1 MVADAHTSVS
11 GGLVE
16 QRYLTIVFCDLCD
29 FTWLS
34 DQIDAE
40 SLHVVRDGYQR
51 QALEAAA
58 RYGGFVSNFTGDG
71 ILIYFGYPAAREND
85 AERAVRASLDLVD
98 AIKKMSLDIPTMPE
112 LRLNARIGIHT
123 GLVLMAPE
131 QSSGG
136 VLEHSVVG
144 QAVNLASRLQM
155 IAEPGAVV
163 VSRDT
168 HELVENWVESQFLGL
183 QSIRGIG
190 QPVGAYRILG
200 SRQGANRSGGRFRR
214 GGTRLVGRVA
224 ALDTIRSEWADT
236 LETYCARTVVLEADA
251 GLGKTRLALEFCR
264 LAELQ
269 ADALLQLNCYE
280 LFSQTPLYP
289 ITSALSARANLALQ
303 DTDEARLVKLRT
315 FLESF
320 GLNTAEN
327 METARSLF
335 ETLGAP
341 LVVAAGSIPAEVRKS
356 QFGLLTAILYE
367 TIKRGPHVLWLEDAH
382 WLDPSSAELLI
393 ELAVRVADLPNL
405 LLVTTRH
412 PAPHYLSNIKSST
425 TTKLAPLS
433 AAECLELAYS
443 VPGAKPLPPETVKQ
457 VVELADGSPLF
468 VEQLTLSLI
477 DSHSRAPGPGERKD
491 VLPLTLAE
499 MISERLD
506 RLRGGRSVVQFAS
519 CLGRAFA
526 QQTLEELLDKKPG
539 ELGGLLDQLVTAEIL
554 RRQDGRDGYE
564 FRHALL
570 QHAAHDLMLPSARRT
585 AHRRI
590 AEAFAAAQGVPTLPE
605 VLAHHWA
612 AAGRPKE
619 AVDAWLRA
627 ATLASRR
634 SAYAE
639 AIAHI
644 ERGLGL
650 VGQIADAG
658 TSMALELGLQAS
670 LIGPLT
676 ATGGATHEKV
686 LACCQ
691 RGLRLCNDGPPTP
704 LVFAFL
710 FGQFTHAICRA
721 KTDLATTS
729 AERFLSTAA
738 NARYESGKVIGHRLT
753 GMVCLGKGQVSKS
766 IEELE
771 KSLDLY
777 DAARDEAATHVF
789 GQNAQVHSRSLLS
802 FALLHAGR
810 IDEALQAGNDA
821 LRSLD
826 ELKHPHSSALALG
839 YVGGWV
845 FGLCGL
851 TDGLMAASRR
861 LVVLAE
867 KHDIGNMRRF
877 GQAFIG
883 WALCQ
888 AGDVPQGIA
897 YLDQAVTEL
906 ESIGFQLTLPTHMT
920 VLADAL
926 RQVGRRDEASDLCRR
941 ALEIV
946 EDGGERLPEP
956 EIRRVQ
962 ALLAAEGEGGRSAA
976 RDIFCSAFT
985 SAQKVESVLAE
996 YRVLRTMSDTLG
1008 PGALDAGMQARLT
1021 NLARFGMLKDA
1032 ALRVFGPTISATYH

>member
-1 MVADAHTSVS
+1 MVADAHTSGS
-11 GGLVE
+11 DGFVE

-34 DQIDAE
+34 DQVDAE
-40 SLHVVRDGYQR
+40 SLHIVRDAYQR
-51 QALEAAA
+51 QALEVCA

-71 ILIYFGYPAAREND
+71 ILIYFGYPSAREND

-98 AIKKMSLDIPTMPE
+98 AVKKLSLGIATMPE
-112 LRLNARIGIHT
+112 LRLNARVGLHT

-131 QSSGG
+131 RSSAG

-144 QAVNLASRLQM
+144 QAVNLASRLQV
-155 IAEPGAVV
+155 IAEPGAVI
-163 VSRDT
+163 VSRET
-168 HELVENWVESQFLGL
+168 HELVENLVESEFLGL

-190 QPVGAYRILG
+190 QPVGAYKILG
-200 SRQGANRSGGRFRR
+200 SRQSSSRSGGRFRR
-214 GGTRLVGRVA
+214 GGTRLVGRSA
-224 ALDTIRSEWADT
+224 ALDEIRSEWANT
-236 LETYCARTVVLEADA
+236 LETSRAHTAVLEADA
-251 GLGKTRLALEFCR
+251 GLGKSRLALEFCR
-264 LAELQ
+264 LTELQ
-269 ADALLQLNCYE
+269 ADALLQVNCYE

-289 ITSALSARANLALQ
+289 ITSALWARANLSSQ
-303 DTDEARLVKLRT
+303 DTDEARLGKLRK

-327 METARSLF
+327 METATSLF
-335 ETLGAP
+335 ESLGTP
-341 LVVAAGSIPAEVRKS
+341 LVVAAGSIPAEVRKR
-356 QFGLLTAILYE
+356 QFSLLTAILHE

-382 WLDPSSAELLI
+382 WLDPSSAELLL
-393 ELAVRVADLPNL
+393 ELAIRVADMPSLF
-405 LLVTTRH
+405 LVTTRH
-412 PAPHYLSNIKSST
+412 PAPTYLSNIKSST
-425 TTKLAPLS
+425 TTKLGPLS
-433 AAECLELAYS
+433 TVDCIELAYS
-443 VPGAKPLPPETVKQ
+443 VPGAKPLPPETINQ
-457 VVELADGSPLF
+457 IVELADGSPLF

-477 DSHSRAPGPGERKD
+477 DSHNRTPGSGARKD
-491 VLPLTLAE
+491 VFPLTLAE

-506 RLRGGRSVVQFAS
+506 RLRDGRHVVQLAAFLGRS
-519 CLGRAFA
+519 FA
-526 QQTLEELLDKKPG
+526 QETLEELLDKKSG
-539 ELGGLLDQLVTAEIL
+539 ELGALLDQLVTAEIL

-570 QHAAHDLMLPSARRT
+570 QHAAYDLMLPSARRA
-585 AHRRI
+585 AHLRI
-590 AEAFAAAQGVPTLPE
+590 AEALVAAQGAPTLPE
-605 VLAHHWA
+605 VLAHHWT

-650 VGQIADAG
+650 VGQIPDAS

-691 RGLRLCNDGPPTP
+691 RGLQLCNDGPPSP

-766 IEELE
+766 IDELG

-777 DAARDEAATHVF
+777 EPARDEAATHVF

-810 IDEALQAGNDA
+810 IDEALRAGHGA
-821 LRSLD
+821 LQSLD

-851 TDGLMAASRR
+851 TAELMAASRR
-861 LVVLAE
+861 LITLAE

-888 AGDVPQGIA
+888 AGDVSQGIA

-906 ESIGFQLTLPTHMT
+906 ESIGFRLTLPTHMSI
-920 VLADAL
+920 LADAL
-926 RQVGRRDEASDLCRR
+926 RQVGRRDEASSLCRR

-956 EIRRVQ
+956 EIFRVQ
-962 ALLAAEGEGGRSAA
+962 ALLAAGNKDERSA
-976 RDIFCSAFT
+976 REIFCSAVT
-985 SAQKVESVLAE
+985 SAQRVESVLVE

-1008 PGALDAGMQARLT
+1008 PRALDSQMLARLEA
-1021 NLARFGMLKDA
+1021 LAHLGRLKDA
-1032 ALRVFGPTISATYH
+1032 ALRVFSPTISATYH